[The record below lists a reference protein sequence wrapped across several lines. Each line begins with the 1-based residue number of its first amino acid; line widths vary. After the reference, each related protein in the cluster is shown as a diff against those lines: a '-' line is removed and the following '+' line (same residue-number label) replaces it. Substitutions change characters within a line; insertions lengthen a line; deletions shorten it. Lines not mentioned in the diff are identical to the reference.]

1 MQYFICG
8 IISFL
13 FSLITLPSVAQSSVS
28 TYHFEAGEV
37 LDILLLSQNP
47 GSDSLFK
54 IYGQT
59 AFPVA
64 TRMSYE
70 GLPGFKV
77 KELTQGNYQPGSMI
91 LGKWQN
97 LEKRE
102 QFLHEIEKEVPDFHA
117 QRRAIWPNFY
127 LTYYEVPSTLDFT
140 IDREEFNVVT
150 SLWQKDEGAFQE
162 YQQQWLQRVE
172 QAGGKV
178 VLLLKDGTSPFG
190 YYYQPDLMTVV
201 TWDDREAYE
210 AFVENTQALDH
221 QGVLHLNAFT
231 L

>member
-1 MQYFICG
+1 MQYLISG
-8 IISFL
+8 IVSFL
-13 FSLITLPSVAQSSVS
+13 FSFITWSLLAQSSAS
-28 TYHFEAGEV
+28 TYHLEAGEV

-54 IYGQT
+54 NYGQT

-64 TRMSYE
+64 ARMSYE
-70 GLPGFKV
+70 SLPGFKV

-117 QRRAIWPNFY
+117 QRRAIWPTFH

-140 IDREEFNVVT
+140 IDRKDFNVVT
-150 SLWQKDEGAFQE
+150 SLWQKEEGAFQE
-162 YQQQWLQRVE
+162 YQQQWLQQVE

-178 VLLLKDGTSPFG
+178 VLSLKDGTSPFG

-210 AFVENTQALDH
+210 TFVEATQKFDRR
-221 QGVLHLNAFT
+221 GVLHLNAFA